1 MICSL
6 NIIGMATCIDE
17 DFENWLCSKL
27 KALNTDPDVF
37 SSYIRGILEG
47 DETIEEKLD
56 ALQEILVEITAE
68 DIPAVSMEIIRKWD
82 NVSSAV
88 QNNVSLKFDVDARL
102 ASIMEKQAQSVVN
115 ERKVSE
121 EDKKYREA
129 ILAQY
134 SQVSDEDDDE
144 NCDSKEPLGAASA
157 DSAKTRALTKNTN
170 SEDVAKAEK
179 EKREKAKAECE
190 KKKATDKANRDK
202 QKQQQQERK
211 EKEKKRTLKG
221 ERKR

>member
-1 MICSL
+1 
-6 NIIGMATCIDE
+6 MATCVDE

-27 KALNTDPDVF
+27 RALNTDPDVF
-37 SSYIRGILEG
+37 SAYIRGILEG
-47 DETIEEKLD
+47 DETIEEKVD

-68 DIPAVSMEIIRKWD
+68 DIPAVSMEIIRKWE
-82 NVSSAV
+82 NFSSAV
-88 QNNVSLKFDVDARL
+88 QNNDPLKFDVDARL

-121 EDKKYREA
+121 EDRKYREA

-144 NCDSKEPLGAASA
+144 NCDSKEPLGATSA
-157 DSAKTRALTKNTN
+157 DSAKTRTLAKNTN
-170 SEDVAKAEK
+170 AEDVAKAEK

-190 KKKATDKANRDK
+190 KKKATDKANKLVNFSIIR
-202 QKQQQQERK
+202 
-211 EKEKKRTLKG
+211 
-221 ERKR
+221 